1 MSINDKMWVIFLLF
15 LVALTSVA
23 GSRYFN
29 EIQQFEQQAIS
40 ASEAKLSGI
49 VDAQSNRA
57 TEIDG
62 VSKSN
67 RVSESSFVDGS
78 VTAYAKLH
86 SGEVIKLTQN
96 VSTQYE
102 SLKSISSIVTITQLL
117 MGYSFCPILL
127 LGGNVYRRSSVG
139 FIYNNRKNW

>member
-1 MSINDKMWVIFLLF
+1 MREVEFRTIDRLFIKMSINDKMWVIFLLF

-67 RVSESSFVDGS
+67 RVSESSLSMGLS
-78 VTAYAKLH
+78 P
-86 SGEVIKLTQN
+86 
-96 VSTQYE
+96 
-102 SLKSISSIVTITQLL
+102 L
-117 MGYSFCPILL
+117 MPSCILE
-127 LGGNVYRRSSVG
+127 
-139 FIYNNRKNW
+139 K

>member
-1 MSINDKMWVIFLLF
+1 YIKMSINDKMWVIFLLF

-102 SLKSISSIVTITQLL
+102 SVKSSALSS
-117 MGYSFCPILL
+117 LL
-127 LGGNVYRRSSVG
+127 LSFLWVIPFALFSYWVATFIGGA
-139 FIYNNRKNW
+139 

>member
-1 MSINDKMWVIFLLF
+1 
-15 LVALTSVA
+15 
-23 GSRYFN
+23 
-29 EIQQFEQQAIS
+29 
-40 ASEAKLSGI
+40 
-49 VDAQSNRA
+49 NRA

-67 RVSESSFVDGS
+67 RVSDSSFVDGS

-102 SLKSISSIVTITQLL
+102 SVKSSALSS
-117 MGYSFCPILL
+117 LL
-127 LGGNVYRRSSVG
+127 LSFLWVIPFALFSYWVAT
-139 FIYNNRKNW
+139 FIG